1 MQPINEKAVTFTY
14 TVNFVTFRTKHV
26 SSGSR
31 FLERAQMTLHAVQ
44 CHLDIQ
50 GASALIVHLVIKSAN
65 TAKIFHEVIHSGFCV
80 YFYIVKQNIILIIG
94 IGQ

>member
-1 MQPINEKAVTFTY
+1 MLDVALHISNAHVDLRIIEIVFQFTE
-14 TVNFVTFRTKHV
+14 
-26 SSGSR
+26 SISGSR

-65 TAKIFHEVIHSGFCV
+65 TAKIFHEVRQQTILQ
-80 YFYIVKQNIILIIG
+80 YFSL
-94 IGQ
+94 

>member
-1 MQPINEKAVTFTY
+1 MKTE
-14 TVNFVTFRTKHV
+14 HV

-65 TAKIFHEVIHSGFCV
+65 TAKIFHEVISKSFAKENQAVSYKILH
-80 YFYIVKQNIILIIG
+80 FYKCLIDTWSYQSKIKHEAA
-94 IGQ
+94 